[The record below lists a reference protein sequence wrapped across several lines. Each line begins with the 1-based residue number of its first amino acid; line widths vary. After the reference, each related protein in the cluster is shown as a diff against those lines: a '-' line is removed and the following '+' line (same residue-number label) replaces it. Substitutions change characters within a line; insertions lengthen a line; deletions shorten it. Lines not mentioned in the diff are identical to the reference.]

1 MSAHTPGPWG
11 IVREDDG
18 RFIDIVDVNGDGI
31 LSTLRN
37 RNAESAANI
46 HLLAAAPDLL
56 AALKNVLVR
65 EVDGM
70 IYLAVDAHPYGFW
83 SVQVPP
89 GMEKIVRLW
98 QQERDSAIA
107 KAEGKQ

>member
-1 MSAHTPGPWG
+1 MSAHTPEPWEIAKG
-11 IVREDDG
+11 DDG

-56 AALKNVLVR
+56 AALKVVIDDSVWCHANFCECKVCKQVR
-65 EVDGM
+65 
-70 IYLAVDAHPYGFW
+70 A
-83 SVQVPP
+83 
-89 GMEKIVRLW
+89 
-98 QQERDSAIA
+98 AIA
-107 KAEGKQ
+107 KAEGRT

>member
-1 MSAHTPGPWG
+1 MEVEEMSAHTPGPWE

-46 HLLAAAPDLL
+46 HLLATAPDLL
-56 AALKNVLVR
+56 AALKTATENSVWRHASFCKCEVCEQVR
-65 EVDGM
+65 
-70 IYLAVDAHPYGFW
+70 A
-83 SVQVPP
+83 
-89 GMEKIVRLW
+89 
-98 QQERDSAIA
+98 AIA
-107 KAEGKQ
+107 KAEGQS

>member
-1 MSAHTPGPWG
+1 MSEHTPGHWE

-31 LSTLRN
+31 LSTLRY

-56 AALKNVLVR
+56 AALKEIAEGCISRPPAHLDVGKNR
-65 EVDGM
+65 TKAE
-70 IYLAVDAHPYGFW
+70 IESIALA
-83 SVQVPP
+83 
-89 GMEKIVRLW
+89 
-98 QQERDSAIA
+98 AIA
-107 KAEGKQ
+107 RAEGLL